1 MPSRRDRQRLLQQQI
16 QQATLKKTKS
26 SLQTSAKYN
35 DEASVNNNHG
45 IKNINLS
52 EAQKNC
58 INVIK
63 NNVIT
68 FIEGYAG
75 TGKTLCALH
84 YAVTEYL
91 KDRSNNIIVIR
102 TPVENNTDKIGF
114 LPASLAE
121 KCEPHFVSAKDALD
135 LLLNKEKVEAD
146 LKNTKNQRIQF
157 KIPNY
162 ALGVTFEN
170 ATIIIDEAQM
180 LQPLIMKLLL
190 ERIGNNSK
198 LIILGDQSQ
207 IYNKDTARN
216 GLKDA
221 LTKFFNHT
229 VDENQTIIV
238 QEPKYEDIG
247 YFKFNIEDMQR
258 SDIVK
263 TVIRAYNKL

>member
-1 MPSRRDRQRLLQQQI
+1 MPSRRDRQRLIQQQQERQI
-16 QQATLKKTKS
+16 LKKTPA
-26 SLQTSAKYN
+26 SLKTSNKYN

-45 IKNINLS
+45 IKNVVLS
-52 EAQKNC
+52 TAQKEC
-58 INVIK
+58 IDVIK

-68 FIEGYAG
+68 FVVGVAG
-75 TGKTLCALH
+75 TGKTLSALH

-91 KDRSNNIIVIR
+91 KSRENNIIVIR

-146 LKNTKNQRIQF
+146 LKNVRNQRIQF

-170 ATIIIDEAQM
+170 ATIIIDEAQVI
-180 LQPLIMKLLL
+180 QPLIMKLLL
-190 ERIGNNSK
+190 ERIGKNSK
-198 LIILGDQSQ
+198 LIVLGDHSQ
-207 IYNKDTARN
+207 VYNKDTVRN

-221 LTKFFNHT
+221 ITKFFHYSLA
-229 VDENQTIIV
+229 ENQSLIV
-238 QEPKYEDIG
+238 NEAKYTDIG
-247 YFKFNIEDMQR
+247 YFEFGIDDMQR

-263 TVIRAYNKL
+263 TVIKAYNNL

>member
-1 MPSRRDRQRLLQQQI
+1 MPSRRDRQRLIQQQQERQI
-16 QQATLKKTKS
+16 LKKTPA
-26 SLQTSAKYN
+26 SLKTSNKYN

-45 IKNINLS
+45 IKNVVLS
-52 EAQKNC
+52 TAQKEC

-63 NNVIT
+63 NNIIT
-68 FIEGYAG
+68 FVEGFAG

-91 KDRSNNIIVIR
+91 KSRENNIIVIR

-146 LKNTKNQRIQF
+146 LKNVRNQRLQF

-170 ATIIIDEAQM
+170 AIIIIDEAQM

-207 IYNKDTARN
+207 IYTKDIARN

-221 LTKFFNHT
+221 LTKFFNCTITDQT
-229 VDENQTIIV
+229 VIV
-238 QEPKYEDIG
+238 NEPKYENIG
-247 YFKFNIEDMQR
+247 YFKFGIEDMQR

-263 TVIRAYNKL
+263 TVIKAYNNL

>member
-1 MPSRRDRQRLLQQQI
+1 MPSRRDRQRLIQQQQERQI
-16 QQATLKKTKS
+16 LKKTPA
-26 SLQTSAKYN
+26 SLKTSNKYN

-45 IKNINLS
+45 IKNVVLS
-52 EAQKNC
+52 TAQKEC
-58 INVIK
+58 IDVIK
-63 NNVIT
+63 NNIIT
-68 FIEGYAG
+68 FICGYAG
-75 TGKTLCALH
+75 TGKTLCALY

-91 KDRSNNIIVIR
+91 KSRENNIIVIR

-135 LLLNKEKVEAD
+135 LLLNKEKVDAD
-146 LKNTKNQRIQF
+146 LKNVKNQRIQF

-190 ERIGNNSK
+190 ERIGKNSK

-207 IYNKDTARN
+207 IYTKDIARN

-221 LTKFFNHT
+221 LTKFFDYT
-229 VDENQTIIV
+229 VIDNQKIIV
-238 QEPKYEDIG
+238 NEPKYEDIG
-247 YFKFNIEDMQR
+247 YFEFSVEDMQR

-263 TVIRAYNKL
+263 TVIKAYNNL